1 MIGAYLGLYTFILL
15 FVWWFFIVAKIHAY
29 KFKNFSY
36 HIEKVT
42 MSLFISLLVLSIT
55 WYIMIFFMDT
65 SSFWND
71 STEKRN
77 SSSMEEVYY

>member
-1 MIGAYLGLYTFILL
+1 MIWVYLGLYTFILL

-42 MSLFISLLVLSIT
+42 MILFITLLVLSII
-55 WYIMIFFMDT
+55 WYILIFFIDT
-65 SSFWND
+65 SGFWTD
-71 STEKRN
+71 LTKRN
-77 SSSMEEVYY
+77 DFSTLEETYY